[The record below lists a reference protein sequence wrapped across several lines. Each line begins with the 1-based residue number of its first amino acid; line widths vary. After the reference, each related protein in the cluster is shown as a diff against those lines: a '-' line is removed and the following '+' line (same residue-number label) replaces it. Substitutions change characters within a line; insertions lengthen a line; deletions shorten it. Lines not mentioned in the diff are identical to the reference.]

1 MLQIVLMIIGV
12 YILAKGKIK
21 ISSDRELSRPLSTYF
36 GIIVIIWSALM
47 FLDTGVGFREIYYLI
62 LWISLILISFIFL
75 SKSKKISSEEDVL
88 KSQNS
93 QNIQNIQK

>member
-21 ISSDRELSRPLSTYF
+21 ISSNRELSRPLSTYF

-47 FLDTGVGFREIYYLI
+47 FLDTGVGFGAVYYLI

-75 SKSKKISSEEDVL
+75 SKSKKINSEEDVL

-93 QNIQNIQK
+93 QNIQK